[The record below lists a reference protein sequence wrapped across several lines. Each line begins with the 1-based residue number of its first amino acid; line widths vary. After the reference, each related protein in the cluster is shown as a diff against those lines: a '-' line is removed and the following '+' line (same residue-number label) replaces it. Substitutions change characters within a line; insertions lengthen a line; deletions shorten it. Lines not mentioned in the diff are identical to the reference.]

1 MPEQTDAGARLRAVF
16 LDIGGTIMRPHP
28 SWEHVYEIVLAE
40 YGVEIEIEAL
50 REALRR
56 QYQHGGWGFN
66 EGFEPTEENSFRRT
80 VELDRAALKELGV
93 RDLPDT
99 FYRRLGELFMLTST
113 WHIFPDSYTAL
124 SGLKARGLIVGALSN
139 WVWNLPELLHA
150 LDLVSH
156 FDFIAASARIGFEK
170 PRPEI
175 FRHALAQAGAEPAE
189 AIHVGDHLDAD
200 VGGARKLG
208 IGAVLIDRDGH
219 YAEARVPDDV
229 PIVRSLDELLPIV
242 DARLAGWAGTTA
254 RTADEAAA
262 S

>member
-1 MPEQTDAGARLRAVF
+1 MSDQTDADARLRAVF
-16 LDIGGTIMRPHP
+16 LDVGGTIMRPHP
-28 SWEHVYEIVLAE
+28 SWEHVYEIALAE
-40 YGVEIEIEAL
+40 YGVEIEMEAL

-80 VELDRAALKELGV
+80 VELDRAALQELGV
-93 RDLPDT
+93 GDLPDT

-113 WHIFPDSYTAL
+113 WHVFPDTYTAL
-124 SGLKARGLIVGALSN
+124 DGLKERGLIVGALSN

-175 FRHALAQAGAEPAE
+175 FRHALAQAGVEPAE
-189 AIHVGDHLDAD
+189 AIHVGDHLEAD
-200 VGGARKLG
+200 VGGARQLG

-219 YAEARVPDDV
+219 YAEAPVPDDV
-229 PIVRSLDELLPIV
+229 PVVKSLEDLLPIV
-242 DARLAGWAGTTA
+242 DARLATA
-254 RTADEAAA
+254 PEPVSPAA
-262 S
+262 